1 MDVQMWQKTGAVL
14 AYEPGADNAVLRV
27 NRSPAFEFGNG
38 RDEGR
43 ELAGGINQETTA
55 VMQQARA
62 VVEGR
67 LDAARATTGYWR
79 HSAGLEI
86 DQPLGEGV
94 TLHAWGGYILQEGW
108 ARWDSSRQQLEH
120 SVQEGQGGL
129 VGHVDLVAGEK
140 HTGVAVG
147 MNAVQEPQ
155 QWGVLRHA
163 AGPRALQASDPLQ
176 TRELLR
182 DINRALNSP
191 LPMTGAA
198 YVRKLEAELAA
209 GGTPGSTARY
219 GSSSGGAFGGG
230 GSGATMSAAE
240 HSAKDLVASLE
251 RMLQQPAAAQPG
263 RAAISALRQ
272 SQTAE
277 VGAAGG
283 SGGGTSS
290 LARTSSSSFGRT
302 ASGLAFRSTTLST
315 EGGAFGTAPAAAGAA
330 PSRWRLVADRAA
342 SFKPPRPSSGGGLG
356 GWGGS
361 GVWAG
366 GDAAGSSSMQAS
378 PAADLL
384 AEIDRVVSP
393 TASPAASPSFSY
405 LAPAHGSPTACAAT
419 LPFASLASPAA
430 SPAAAPLAR
439 LPPPAWQAAAQQQ
452 AQQLLALQAAEQAHQ
467 AQQQVQ
473 QQQECTPPGR
483 PAAAGA
489 AASRWNAVAA
499 GPAAC
504 SSPGAASP
512 VTTFGFAAP
521 SPSPAAPLGLSSGG
535 EVSVERVELPVQ
547 RFRLGAAPGGTRF
560 DAEAAAVLGELA
572 RFGELERRCTALF
585 NSQLEAALAAV
596 YALPQGV
603 AAAAAA
609 RAAGGSAAHS

>member
-1 MDVQMWQKTGAVL
+1 MRLCRAEV
-14 AYEPGADNAVLRV
+14 
-27 NRSPAFEFGNG
+27 
-38 RDEGR
+38 
-43 ELAGGINQETTA
+43 TA
-55 VMQQARA
+55 PIFRF
-62 VVEGR
+62 
-67 LDAARATTGYWR
+67 
-79 HSAGLEI
+79 
-86 DQPLGEGV
+86 
-94 TLHAWGGYILQEGW
+94 
-108 ARWDSSRQQLEH
+108 
-120 SVQEGQGGL
+120 
-129 VGHVDLVAGEK
+129 
-140 HTGVAVG
+140 
-147 MNAVQEPQ
+147 
-155 QWGVLRHA
+155 
-163 AGPRALQASDPLQ
+163 
-176 TRELLR
+176 
-182 DINRALNSP
+182 
-191 LPMTGAA
+191 LPTQ
-198 YVRKLEAELAA
+198 
-209 GGTPGSTARY
+209 
-219 GSSSGGAFGGG
+219 
-230 GSGATMSAAE
+230 
-240 HSAKDLVASLE
+240 LVASLE

-512 VTTFGFAAP
+512 VTTFDFAAP

-547 RFRLGAAPGGTRF
+547 RFRLGAAPGGTRWG
-560 DAEAAAVLGELA
+560 DMSGCQAGTVHWQPVHHLQNAWACAATRDPAHAEHVPVSAPPLLAAALTP
-572 RFGELERRCTALF
+572 RRRRCWESWRASASWNGAAPHCSTPSWRRRWRQCMHCHRAWRLRLQRGRREARQRIREHGRWWSLASGHPVKHSIRHAEEIELDSRGGTVAAKLPIQICWETALPVGCCCGGRAVGRQG
-585 NSQLEAALAAV
+585 NRHVALC
-596 YALPQGV
+596 
-603 AAAAAA
+603 
-609 RAAGGSAAHS
+609 SASAS